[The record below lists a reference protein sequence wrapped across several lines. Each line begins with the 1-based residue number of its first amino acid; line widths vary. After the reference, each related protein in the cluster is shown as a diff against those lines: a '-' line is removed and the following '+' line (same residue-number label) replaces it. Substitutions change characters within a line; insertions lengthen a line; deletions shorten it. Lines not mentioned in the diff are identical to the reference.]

1 MYHIDTIVTVIF
13 LLTLPIGFEMA
24 NCVNPY
30 YNGEHENLGIL
41 WQWEKEDFQVVE
53 RRIWKEPKR
62 YTLKYYDADDN
73 FIERRVRK
81 KYWKKK
87 HKEEMEKLK

>member
-30 YNGEHENLGIL
+30 YDGEHENLGVL
-41 WQWEKEDFQVVE
+41 
-53 RRIWKEPKR
+53 
-62 YTLKYYDADDN
+62 
-73 FIERRVRK
+73 
-81 KYWKKK
+81 
-87 HKEEMEKLK
+87 